1 MVQTNLI
8 GRLGAD
14 ATSKEFPEI
23 GRFAI
28 NFIVCVNVR
37 KKNNVGVYED
47 YPQWYKVTY
56 FCKSTALLLYL
67 KKGAQVFVSG
77 EPLFESYVS
86 QTTNA
91 TVFSVTVTASRVE
104 LLGSKQEEGQKQE
117 K

>member
-1 MVQTNLI
+1 MVQMNLI

-28 NFIVCVNVR
+28 NFTLCVNVR
-37 KKNNVGVYED
+37 KKNNLGVYED
-47 YPQWYKVTY
+47 FPQWYKVTY

-67 KKGAQVFVSG
+67 KKGVKVFVSG
-77 EPLFESYVS
+77 ETLFESYVS

-91 TVFSVTVTASRVE
+91 TVFSVTVTAKYID
-104 LLGSKQEEGQKQE
+104 LLESKQEENNTQI
-117 K
+117 